1 MNVTQYFT
9 TNGTDFLPRAEFL
22 ERTVYVS
29 QHLSGVKAIRR
40 TSKMHSNDFLGFG
53 VAITGS
59 SCYNLAQMSKEQRET
74 FLQSVYGKE
83 GLRFRIGRLS
93 IGASDYSA
101 EVYSYDDVEGD
112 IKLEHFSVEKDEE
125 YIIPMIKEIL
135 RINPDLY
142 LYASPWS
149 PPAWMKTGGSL
160 GGGFMRREFN
170 DCYAEYIVRFI
181 KEYAKHGIKISAL
194 TPQNEP
200 ETHQKG
206 LMPACIWHPDI
217 EAEFVIALR
226 KKLQEND
233 LDVKIWLF
241 DHNFSS
247 WQRVKWTLD
256 AHKELPNAC
265 DGIAFHY
272 YSGAIEKTVALK
284 KAYPDLPLHFTEG
297 GPRLYDNYATDWCK
311 WGIMISKVL
320 NSGYS
325 SFTGWNLMLDEYG
338 GPNIGPF
345 FCGGLITRNSVSNEL
360 SYSGQY
366 KALKHISKFMQKGAE
381 VYEVEKEPT
390 AIGMSSFPNNNPIPL
405 EVSCIKNPDG
415 TVCYFII
422 NSNKEKQQIQ
432 IFESG
437 EWYYVEVLPDTIST
451 VVFERQ

>member
-1 MNVTQYFT
+1 MKVTQYFT

-29 QHLSGVKAIRR
+29 QYLSGVKAIKR
-40 TSKMHSNDFLGFG
+40 TSKVHSNDFLGFG

-59 SCYNLAQMSKEQRET
+59 SCYNLAQMPKEQREL

-83 GLRFRIGRLS
+83 GLRLSLGRLS
-93 IGASDYSA
+93 IGSSDYSP

-112 IKLEHFSVEKDEE
+112 IKLEHFSVEKDEK

-135 RINPDLY
+135 RINPNLY

-160 GGGFMRREFN
+160 GGGFMRREFI

-217 EAEFVIALR
+217 EAEFVITLR

-247 WQRVKWTLD
+247 WRRVQWTLD

-272 YSGAIEKTVALK
+272 YSGAIEETVALK

-311 WGIMISKVL
+311 WGIMISKLL

-345 FCGGLITRNSVSNEL
+345 FCGGLTTRNSVSNEL

-390 AIGMSSFPNNNPIPL
+390 LIRMDKFPNNNAIPF

-415 TVCYFII
+415 TICYFII
-422 NSNKEKQQIQ
+422 NPNKEKQQIQ
-432 IFESG
+432 IFEND
-437 EWYYVEVLPDTIST
+437 EWHYVEILPDTIST
-451 VVFERQ
+451 VVFERL